1 MSSTARNSEILTC
14 TQYGRIFN
22 TIEDLNQHQKSE
34 QPNSVE
40 K

>member
-22 TIEDLNQHQKSE
+22 TIEDLNHHQKSE
-34 QPNSVE
+34 QPNIVE